1 MTDLVTGV
9 AERGFRIVYGKPEVV
24 EAEIERLK
32 DSYVATGV
40 FFYVVADHP
49 EVAITLVHER
59 EIRKAQL
66 GAMAAPGQRF
76 RQ

>member
-1 MTDLVTGV
+1 MADLVTGA

-24 EAEIERLK
+24 EAKIERLK
-32 DSYVATGV
+32 DSYAVTSV
-40 FFYVVADHP
+40 FFYVVGEHLG
-49 EVAITLVHER
+49 VACNLVHQR

-66 GAMAAPGQRF
+66 GAMAAPGNRF

>member
-32 DSYVATGV
+32 DSYVVTSV
-40 FFYVVADHP
+40 FFYVVADYL
-49 EVAITLVHER
+49 EVAVNLVHQR

-66 GAMAAPGQRF
+66 GALAEPGQRWK
-76 RQ
+76 

>member
-1 MTDLVTGV
+1 MADLVTGA

-24 EAEIERLK
+24 EAELERLK
-32 DSYVATGV
+32 DSYVVASV
-40 FFYVVADHP
+40 FFYVVSDHL
-49 EVAITLVHER
+49 EVACNLVHQR